1 LALFQEREEE
11 MNIYKINNDKF
22 KSVYISYNFT
32 MDVKDTAIF
41 SNNAVLASLMAK
53 SSNKYPT
60 QKDIEKYLN
69 LLYGANYDVN
79 IEKYG
84 DLYNLEFR
92 MEFINKKFLPNN
104 EEILY
109 KSLEFL
115 NEMIYNPADWT
126 DSNIQRE
133 KEFIL
138 ERINE
143 RKDEKL
149 KYGVQRAE
157 ELLCKGEPFG
167 TFLYGEE
174 KNVESVDKSVL
185 NQSYSELLKSCVTV
199 IVSGNLEGYEDIENK
214 IKEIFESKVSSQESI
229 STLDYN
235 INKEKDKDIEEVI
248 EPQDTTQSVISLGL
262 TIDNCKPEDFYAL
275 NLYNAILGTTPSS
288 KLFQNVREK
297 ESLAYTVRSRYYR
310 FKNMIVIY
318 AGINKENYK
327 KALDLIKKQVED
339 MKKGDISQEEFE
351 SAKDSLLA
359 DLLEWNDSKIAM
371 AKMTLANLIAFKTEN
386 TTIEQMREKLSKVTL
401 QEVINVANKVN
412 VNKVFFLGGVD
423 NE

>member
-1 LALFQEREEE
+1 
-11 MNIYKINNDKF
+11 
-22 KSVYISYNFT
+22 
-32 MDVKDTAIF
+32 
-41 SNNAVLASLMAK
+41 
-53 SSNKYPT
+53 
-60 QKDIEKYLN
+60 
-69 LLYGANYDVN
+69 
-79 IEKYG
+79 
-84 DLYNLEFR
+84 
-92 MEFINKKFLPNN
+92 
-104 EEILY
+104 
-109 KSLEFL
+109 
-115 NEMIYNPADWT
+115 
-126 DSNIQRE
+126 
-133 KEFIL
+133 
-138 ERINE
+138 
-143 RKDEKL
+143 
-149 KYGVQRAE
+149 
-157 ELLCKGEPFG
+157 
-167 TFLYGEE
+167 
-174 KNVESVDKSVL
+174 
-185 NQSYSELLKSCVTV
+185 
-199 IVSGNLEGYEDIENK
+199 
-214 IKEIFESKVSSQESI
+214 
-229 STLDYN
+229 
-235 INKEKDKDIEEVI
+235 
-248 EPQDTTQSVISLGL
+248 LGL